1 VSEAE
6 MKIGALAPWFGG
18 KRNMAPL
25 IAEELGPHHSYREPF
40 CGSMAVLL
48 SKPRSR
54 AEIANDLHGDLVN
67 LARCVQHP
75 RIGPALYRRLRRVLC
90 AEALFRESLT
100 QIRMPW
106 DGPALEGGDPERA
119 FHYFVAS
126 WQGMNGVAGTPS
138 HNTGF
143 CRRFS
148 SLGGDPGTRW
158 AATVRSIPA
167 WRRRLEGVQ
176 VLSTDGIAL
185 CEKIED
191 REGTAIYVDPPYL
204 VKGAKY
210 LHDFADADH
219 LRLAEALRRFRRAS
233 PPGRALSRLG
243 QADGR
248 GGQVDRQPAEARP
261 AGRDESGRGPAGQR
275 PARRGR
281 RPGIPVRGRLMMR
294 RAGGGAIGPARAGGK
309 GGGGG

>member
-219 LRLAEALRRFRRAS
+219 LRLAEALRRFRRTRVVVSYYEHPRLAELY
-233 PPGRALSRLG
+233 PGWGKRTVEVAKSIVNQRKRD
-243 QADGR
+243 QR
-248 GGQVDRQPAEARP
+248 GATKAAEVLLVN
-261 AGRDESGRGPAGQR
+261 GP
-275 PARRGR
+275 
-281 RPGIPVRGRLMMR
+281 L
-294 RAGGGAIGPARAGGK
+294 AGGGGQASLFGDAS
-309 GGGGG
+309 